1 VAPVTSGNLVRRW
14 RWTLIQGFCPKVGS
28 GPAAPAGPRYDSLP
42 STAAVRT
49 QAIDL
54 VCSADGRTALSKHRR
69 QSPRRR
75 RPRRRVGTFLIST
88 VAAAVAIASGAVYAI
103 TVTGSGQGRGD
114 PVADAAAGILASH
127 SAALLERERL
137 RMILMDSDSKMLNVV
152 SSPKLAKR
160 VVLAP
165 VIPGGTG
172 TSPASPS
179 APSVPASVPSP
190 GTAEAIAYR
199 MLPAFGFNA
208 RTQYGCL
215 YQMWMRESGW
225 NVRAENPTSGAY
237 GIPQALPGSK
247 MASAGANW
255 ATSAVTQI
263 KWGLGYIKSVYGSP
277 CGAWAFWQAH
287 GWY

>member
-1 VAPVTSGNLVRRW
+1 
-14 RWTLIQGFCPKVGS
+14 
-28 GPAAPAGPRYDSLP
+28 
-42 STAAVRT
+42 
-49 QAIDL
+49 
-54 VCSADGRTALSKHRR
+54 LSKHRR
-69 QSPRRR
+69 RPPRRR

-165 VIPGGTG
+165 VIPGTG
-172 TSPASPS
+172 TSPASPAS
-179 APSVPASVPSP
+179 PAAPTVPAAVPSP

-199 MLPAFGFNA
+199 MLSAFGYSA
-208 RTQYGCL
+208 RAQYGCL

-225 NVRAENPTSGAY
+225 DVTAENPTSGAY

-247 MASAGANW
+247 MASAGPDWETN
-255 ATSAVTQI
+255 ATTQI
-263 KWGLGYIKSVYGSP
+263 RWGLEYIRQRYGSP
-277 CGAWAFWQAH
+277 CGAWAFWQAN